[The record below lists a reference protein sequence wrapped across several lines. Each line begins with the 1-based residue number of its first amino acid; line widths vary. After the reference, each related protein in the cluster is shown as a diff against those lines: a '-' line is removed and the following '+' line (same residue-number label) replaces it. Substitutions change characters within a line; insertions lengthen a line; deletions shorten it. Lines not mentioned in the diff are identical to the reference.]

1 MTGLGTGPRR
11 VATLWR
17 LAWDGNL
24 LSCVVNRT
32 DGAFE
37 LSVESPTAVV
47 VTERFDLQPRA
58 LSRANALRD
67 SLKRR
72 GWREA
77 AEVQSSK

>member
-17 LAWDGNL
+17 LACDGNH

-32 DGAFE
+32 DDGFE

-47 VTERFDLQPRA
+47 ITERFDLQPRA
-58 LSRANALRD
+58 LSRAHALRD
-67 SLKRR
+67 ALKRR
-72 GWREA
+72 GWTEPSA
-77 AEVQSSK
+77 SSK